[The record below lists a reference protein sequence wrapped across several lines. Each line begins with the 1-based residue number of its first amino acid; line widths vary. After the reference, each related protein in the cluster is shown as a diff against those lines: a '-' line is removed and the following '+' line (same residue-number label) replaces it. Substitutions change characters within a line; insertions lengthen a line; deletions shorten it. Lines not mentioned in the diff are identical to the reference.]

1 MTPPYTP
8 ENPHSITSDNAY
20 PYEHAYQA
28 YLIGCQRMGIDPI
41 DRAEFSSRWAEFEL
55 HAESLKQAES
65 GGKLQDLSASRR
77 TEMQTKFQKDPF
89 VQALLIG
96 LNQMQ

>member
-1 MTPPYTP
+1 MTPPFTP
-8 ENPHSITSDNAY
+8 ENPHFTTSDNEY

-28 YLIGCQRMGIDPI
+28 YLIGCQRMGTEPI
-41 DRAEFSSRWAEFEL
+41 DRTEFSRRWAEFEL